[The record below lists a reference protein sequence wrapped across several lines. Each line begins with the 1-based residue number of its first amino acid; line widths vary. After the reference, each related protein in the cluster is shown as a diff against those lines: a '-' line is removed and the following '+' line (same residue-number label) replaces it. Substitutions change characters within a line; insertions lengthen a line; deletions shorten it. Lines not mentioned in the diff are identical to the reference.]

1 MPAYRRAFGRCAP
14 RTDPIT
20 GVTAAVCSQTAL
32 QQGLVSL
39 TLIFVALGGLVS
51 GIVGSFFGRR
61 GTIQAGAIIAGAGAA
76 GMLGTSGNLTNYLV
90 CKCIGGVGLG
100 LLIAAA
106 GVYGAECTVARYRG
120 MLLALYNIGLG
131 MGFSASSAVCW
142 GSSSYVTSDLSWQIP
157 IMCQIPLSVI
167 LSLGVL
173 AFPESPRWLL
183 TKGRDEAAKKSFAW
197 LYAKDP
203 DHPDIL
209 LQVAD
214 VQNHIQLERSGRQE
228 IHWTEI
234 YQGVNFRRTMVS
246 GLIMVGLAITGS
258 KFTGPYGAIFLAGVG
273 ITNPFLN
280 TFIISLMML
289 AGSVGGPWLVEY
301 GGRRFAMLVG
311 YTIMMV
317 CMLII
322 GIVGSTLGQ
331 TTSKA
336 RIILL
341 VFLFLWSFV
350 FGLFIGSSVW
360 IAAPEQHSLRL
371 RTYGQAST
379 VWIYQVFGFASSFW
393 APYQINP
400 QYGNMGMSVGYFY
413 AGE

>member
-14 RTDPIT
+14 RTDHIT
-20 GVTAAVCSQTAL
+20 GVTAVVCSQTAL

-51 GIVGSFFGRR
+51 GLVGSFFGRR
-61 GTIQAGAIIAGAGAA
+61 GTIQAGAILAGAGAA

-131 MGFSASSAVCW
+131 MGFAASSAVCW

-157 IMCQIPLSVI
+157 IICQIPLSVI
-167 LSLGVL
+167 LGLGVL

-183 TKGRDEAAKKSFAW
+183 TKGRGEAAKKSFAW

-214 VQNHIQLERSGRQE
+214 VQNHIQLERSNRQKTQW
-228 IHWTEI
+228 IEI

-246 GLIMVGLAITGS
+246 GLIMVGLAITGP
-258 KFTGPYGAIFLAGVG
+258 KFTGPYGAVFLAGVG
-273 ITNPFLN
+273 VSNPFLN
-280 TFIISLMML
+280 TFIISLMMV

-311 YTIMMV
+311 YMIMMV
-317 CMLII
+317 CMLTI
-322 GIVGSTLGQ
+322 GSVGSTLGQ

-336 RIILL
+336 RIVLL

-350 FGLFIGSSVW
+350 FGLFIGTSAW

-393 APYQINP
+393 APYQISP

-413 AGE
+413 AGG